1 MLTHWYKYENISLLY
16 FPSMPEPFISISTD
30 FGLGNKG
37 LGVMR
42 ATILMIC
49 PDAQIIDLANDITEF
64 DTMEGAKLFEAVA
77 YLPVGHH
84 ICVVDPGVGTKRRG
98 IVIETAR
105 GDFLIGPDNGVLIPA
120 TRFLGG
126 IKRVHE
132 LTNEQYMRLP
142 VSAIFHGR
150 DVFAPAAAH
159 LACGVP
165 LQEFGPEVPIKELAP
180 AVYEEALFADGR
192 IEARAILRNRFGS
205 IFLNVRHAEM
215 HTLATVGDSLTLT
228 LKDRTITLPY
238 LRTFGDVPQGEAVI
252 IDDDFGRVE
261 TAINQGSFGKVYEV
275 AQGDRIIVKKAQEG

>member
-1 MLTHWYKYENISLLY
+1 MIQNMQK
-16 FPSMPEPFISISTD
+16 PFISISTD
-30 FGLGNKG
+30 FGPGNRG

-49 PDAQIIDLANDITEF
+49 PDAEIIDLANDITGF
-64 DTMEGAKLFEAVA
+64 DIAEGAKLLESVFS
-77 YLPVGHH
+77 LPMGYH

-98 IVIETAR
+98 IAIETAR

-126 IKRVHE
+126 IKKVHQ
-132 LTNEQYMRLP
+132 LTNEKYMRLP

-150 DVFAPAAAH
+150 DVFAPATAH
-159 LACGVP
+159 LAAGVASS
-165 LQEFGPEVPIKELAP
+165 EFGSEVPVKELAP
-180 AVYEEALFADGR
+180 AAYEEALFADGR

-215 HTLATVGDSLTLT
+215 HKLATVGDSLTLT

-238 LRTFGDVPQGEAVI
+238 LRTFGDVPKGEAI
-252 IDDDFGRVE
+252 ILDDDFGRVE
-261 TAINQGSFGKVYEV
+261 IAINQGNFGDMYGVE
-275 AQGDRIIVKKAQEG
+275 QGDKVTMKKA